1 MMIFFLLVS
10 KSRFSILP
18 ATLLSMV
25 TIVYYADFLNSV
37 FFPDL
42 PFLSLML
49 ISLSCCFL
57 NCISWFLSIYLLI
70 TDSD

>member
-1 MMIFFLLVS
+1 
-10 KSRFSILP
+10 
-18 ATLLSMV
+18 
-25 TIVYYADFLNSV
+25 
-37 FFPDL
+37 
-42 PFLSLML
+42 LML